1 MVLWVQLFW
10 LKDFDYDNIIAITI
24 ALGGAMGGNLM
35 AFMQLIVNIIYTI
48 RIFYMVM
55 LIAISFIVNL

>member
-10 LKDFDYDNIIAITI
+10 LKDPDYDNIIAITI
-24 ALGGAMGGNLM
+24 ALGGVMGGNLM

-55 LIAISFIVNL
+55 LIAISFKVNL